1 MKKTTGW
8 SIQAICVTF
17 FCGLIIQTSLQAGG
31 IPWRTNLKAA
41 AKESKQTE
49 KMMLLKVTADW
60 CFYCKKMKKSFN
72 QKSVAK
78 QINDCFVPVL
88 VNADKHPK
96 LVEAIGVEGLPT
108 TVILTSNYK
117 IVKKITG
124 YKNATDLKRELE
136 KFCQANHIQVARQP
150 RVARQERFVPPKKHF
165 PFSQP
170 IASTP
175 SSHQLQQTEG
185 TNPFK
190 STQEEKTTGLKNP
203 FEKTGIEEETQTNR
217 LAAVSPAAPNFPD
230 MPVPVP
236 VVEDVKTKFAFSGL
250 CLVSLLDEQFL
261 TEGTEDFT
269 SEHHGVTLC
278 FVSKKHKELFEK
290 DPQKYWPVLDG
301 ACVIS
306 QIDDKTKRQG
316 DPETGAVY
324 HQKLWFFSS
333 VEQRQKFANSPKKYM
348 LLLEKTR

>member
-1 MKKTTGW
+1 MVC
-8 SIQAICVTF
+8 AIF
-17 FCGLIIQTSLQAGG
+17 FCGLIVQTSLQAGN

-49 KMMLLKVTADW
+49 KMMLLKITADW

-72 QKSVAK
+72 QKNVAK

-124 YKNATDLKRELE
+124 YKNATDLKRELG
-136 KFCQANHIQVARQP
+136 KFCQANHI
-150 RVARQERFVPPKKHF
+150 RVARQAIVTRAKRFPSPRKRS

-170 IASTP
+170 IASTS
-175 SSHQLQQTEG
+175 SSHQLQQTEN
-185 TNPFK
+185 TNPFN
-190 STQEEKTTGLKNP
+190 SAQEKNTELKNP
-203 FEKTGIEEETQTNR
+203 FEKTRIEEESKPNQF
-217 LAAVSPAAPNFPD
+217 AVASPVTPNFPD
-230 MPVPVP
+230 VPVPVP
-236 VVEDVKTKFAFSGL
+236 APAVEDVKTKFAFSGL

-261 TEGTEDFT
+261 TEGTANFT
-269 SEHHGVTLC
+269 FEHHGVTLC
-278 FVSKKHKELFEK
+278 FASKKHQEQFEK
-290 DPQKYWPVLDG
+290 NPQKYWPMLNG
-301 ACVIS
+301 ACVTS
-306 QIDDKTKRQG
+306 QIDNKIKRQG

-324 HQKLWFFSS
+324 HRKLWFFSS
-333 VEQRQKFANSPKKYM
+333 VEQRQKFANSPKKYAQ
-348 LLLEKTR
+348 LLKKRSSH